1 MSLPASPLR
10 LLPTAATFVGW
21 DFHPLKFRAFSRRT
35 MDGQDE
41 QDKDPM
47 NEKTYS
53 FSGDGGE
60 PVTRRL
66 YDTVPTYTIRQH
78 SRLVSSSTRK
88 ALKSTT
94 CSIVAPIPMD
104 NSPY

>member
-41 QDKDPM
+41 QDENP
-47 NEKTYS
+47 
-53 FSGDGGE
+53 GDGTMNNRGSC
-60 PVTRRL
+60 PVTQIL
-66 YDTVPTYTIRQH
+66 HH
-78 SRLVSSSTRK
+78 SSDDCHLLSVFDSS
-88 ALKSTT
+88 
-94 CSIVAPIPMD
+94 
-104 NSPY
+104 